1 MNIHPTAVV
10 SSRAE
15 LGQGV
20 RIGPYCVIGDHVTI
34 GAYTTIASHVV
45 LEGKIQIGE
54 QNEIYPFASI
64 GLPPQD
70 VGYRGE
76 GTCVVMGD
84 NNRIREYATIHRAT
98 TKEEW
103 KTVIGNDNYLMAYT
117 HVAHDCRLGDHI
129 ILANVATL
137 GGHTHVGNHA
147 SIAGLVAVHQFVR
160 IGDYAF
166 IGGHSG
172 VDRDIPPFMLTS
184 GPRAK
189 LYGINRRGL
198 ARHGFSQKTI
208 DSLKK
213 VYTIIWRRKLRLEEG
228 IAQVRKEC
236 ESSPEIELLLGFL
249 KNTKRGILR

>member
-1 MNIHPTAVV
+1 MNIHSTAVV

-15 LGQGV
+15 LGHGV
-20 RIGPYCVIGDHVTI
+20 RIGPYSVIGDNVTI
-34 GAYTTIASHVV
+34 GANTTIASHVV
-45 LEGKIQIGE
+45 VEGRTQIGE
-54 QNEIYPFASI
+54 QNEIHPFASI

-76 GTCVVMGD
+76 DTSLIIGD
-84 NNRIREYATIHRAT
+84 NNQIREYATIHRAT

-103 KTVIGNDNYLMAYT
+103 KTVIGSNNYLMAYT
-117 HVAHDCRLGDHI
+117 HVAHDCRLADHI
-129 ILANVATL
+129 ILANAATL
-137 GGHTHVGNHA
+137 GGHTQVGDHV
-147 SIAGLVAVHQFVR
+147 SVAGLVAVHQFVR
-160 IGDYAF
+160 IGAYAF
-166 IGGHSG
+166 VGGHSG

-213 VYTIIWRRKLRLEEG
+213 AYTTIWRSRLRLEEG
-228 IAQVRKEC
+228 IAQVREKC
-236 ESSPEIELLLGFL
+236 EPSPEIDLLLGFL
-249 KNTKRGILR
+249 EKTKRGILR

>member
-1 MNIHPTAVV
+1 MNIHSTAVV

-15 LGQGV
+15 LAHGV
-20 RIGPYCVIGDHVTI
+20 RIGSYSVIGDRVTI
-34 GAYTTIASHVV
+34 GANTTIASHVV
-45 LEGKIQIGE
+45 VEGRTQIGE
-54 QNEIYPFASI
+54 QNEIHPFASI

-76 GTCVVMGD
+76 DTGVVIGN

-117 HVAHDCRLGDHI
+117 HVAHDCRLADHI
-129 ILANVATL
+129 ILANAATL
-137 GGHTHVGNHA
+137 GGHTHVGDHA

-166 IGGHSG
+166 VGGHSG

-208 DSLKK
+208 DNLKK
-213 VYTIIWRRKLRLEEG
+213 AYTTIWRSRLRLDEG
-228 IAQVRKEC
+228 IAKVREKC
-236 ESSPEIELLLGFL
+236 EPSPEIELLLGFL
-249 KNTKRGILR
+249 ENTKRGILR

>member
-10 SSRAE
+10 SPRAE
-15 LGQGV
+15 LDHGV
-20 RIGPYCVIGDHVTI
+20 RIGPYSIIGDHVTI
-34 GAYTTIASHVV
+34 GAKTTIASHVIV
-45 LEGKIQIGE
+45 EGRTQIGK
-54 QNEIYPFASI
+54 QNEIHPFVSI

-76 GTCVVMGD
+76 DTRVIIGD

-103 KTVIGNDNYLMAYT
+103 KTVVGSNNYLMAYT
-117 HVAHDCRLGDHI
+117 HVAHDCRLGSHI

-137 GGHTHVGNHA
+137 GGHTHVGDYA

-198 ARHGFSQKTI
+198 ARHGFSPKTI

-213 VYTIIWRRKLRLEEG
+213 AYTIIWRSKLRLDEG
-228 IAQVRKEC
+228 ITQVRKEC
-236 ESSPEIELLLGFL
+236 DSLPEIELLLGFL
-249 KNTKRGILR
+249 EKTKRGILR